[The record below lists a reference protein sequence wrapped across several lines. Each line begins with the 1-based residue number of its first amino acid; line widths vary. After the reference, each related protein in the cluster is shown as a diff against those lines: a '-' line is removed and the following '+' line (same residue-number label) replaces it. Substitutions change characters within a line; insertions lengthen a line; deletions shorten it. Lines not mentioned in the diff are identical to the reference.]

1 MRVANQLVMFFKR
14 PGGQMQFSRKG
25 EALPAGRSALQELQR
40 WVAAHPTLDHSV
52 VNLAKRMN
60 LSARHLSR
68 LFRSEMSITPA
79 TWVEQVR
86 VGAARRLLE
95 EGRESPKQVA
105 AHCGFSDADTFR
117 RAFARNVGVTPA
129 EYRKR
134 FAVGGGG

>member
-1 MRVANQLVMFFKR
+1 MGAADISPDPVVLDWLRKRARRARRYGSVCSGAFFL
-14 PGGQMQFSRKG
+14 
-25 EALPAGRSALQELQR
+25 A
-40 WVAAHPTLDHSV
+40 AAHPTLDHSV
-52 VNLAKRMN
+52 ANLAKRMN

-68 LFRSEMSITPA
+68 LFRSEMSTTPA

-134 FAVGGGG
+134 FATGAAG